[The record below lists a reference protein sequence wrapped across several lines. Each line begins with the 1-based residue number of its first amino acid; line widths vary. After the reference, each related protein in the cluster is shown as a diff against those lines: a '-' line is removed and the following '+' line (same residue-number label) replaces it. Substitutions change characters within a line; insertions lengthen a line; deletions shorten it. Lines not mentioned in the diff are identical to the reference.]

1 MSRDK
6 SINDFSK
13 IIDNGPITSQQILV
27 VSLCFIFNMLD
38 GFDITAM
45 TVVGR
50 LVMVDLELTPDR
62 LGWIFSTALA
72 GMMLGAMALAP
83 VADIIGRRA
92 LIILSLLI
100 VGVSVILTSRADSL
114 AYFLILRFIS
124 GMGAGALLASQ
135 ASLAAEY
142 SPNKYRAL
150 SVAIV
155 TAGYPTGA
163 MMTSVVADYILPFYD
178 WRAMFLFGG
187 IITICMVAVAWY
199 MIPESLKYLFEKR
212 PADALNKINNILFK
226 LEVPALNK
234 LPEKEQEEVG
244 NSSFI
249 SKFFSNME
257 MLLSPEFRRL
267 SLLLWTAFFCAFGTL
282 YFLMSWIPVLIEN
295 SNYSAAVGRDA
306 FFMFNLGGIIGIYLI
321 GILSVK
327 WKLTNLI
334 LYLSLASAISMLVFA
349 VTFTIVPDHLFL
361 IIILILMIGIL
372 QQSAFTG
379 LYGVA
384 AKAYKTEIR
393 STGVGWAIGLGRSG
407 AVAGPLVAGYLIAAD
422 FGISA
427 NFIFFAIPMI
437 ICGLIAYKL
446 DID

>member
-1 MSRDK
+1 MEKKVTENK
-6 SINDFSK
+6 SIEDINHF
-13 IIDNGPITSQQILV
+13 IDHGSITSQQILV
-27 VSLCFIFNMLD
+27 VSLCFLFNMLD

-45 TVVGR
+45 AVVASP
-50 LVMVDLELTPDR
+50 VSVDLALTPDL
-62 LGWIFSTALA
+62 LGWIFSFALA
-72 GMMLGAMALAP
+72 GMMVGAMALAP
-83 VADIIGRRA
+83 VADVIGRRA
-92 LIILSLLI
+92 LIIISLLI
-100 VGVSVILTSRADSL
+100 VGVSVVLTSKAESL
-114 AYFLILRFIS
+114 TPFMILRFIS

-163 MMTSVVADYILPFYD
+163 MMTSVVAGYILPEYG
-178 WRAMFLFGG
+178 WRTMFLFGG
-187 IITICMVAVAWY
+187 VVTISMVVVAWF

-212 PADALNKINNILFK
+212 PANALTKINAILAKLKAPK
-226 LEVPALNK
+226 LEV
-234 LPEKEQEEVG
+234 LPVLEVKKEKKVSIIG
-244 NSSFI
+244 NM
-249 SKFFSNME
+249 K

-267 SLLLWTAFFCAFGTL
+267 SLMLWTSFFCAFGTL
-282 YFLMSWIPVLIEN
+282 YFLMSWIPKLMEN
-295 SNYSAAVGRDA
+295 AGYDMAVGRDA
-306 FFMFNLGGIIGIYLI
+306 FLLFNLGGVIGIYLL

-334 LYLSLASAISMLVFA
+334 LNLSIVSAISMISFA
-349 VTFTIVPDHLFL
+349 LIPNQLNLLF
-361 IIILILMIGIL
+361 ILILIIGIL

-384 AKAYKTEIR
+384 AKAYPTEIR

-407 AVAGPLVAGYLIAAD
+407 AVVGPAVAGYLILA
-422 FGISA
+422 GYNMSA
-427 NFIFFAIPMI
+427 NFIFFSIPMI